1 MDSCFE
7 KGRRKAGMYDLIIRS
22 ASIIDGTGS
31 PAFVG
36 DIGII
41 GERIA
46 GLRAQLEEEAHSE
59 IDARGWTVAPGFID
73 AHTHDDLIVLRKA
86 VVPPKVHQG
95 ITTLV
100 IGNCG
105 FGMAPT
111 IPTHEEAMKVAS
123 AAVLGEDNQAW
134 NWPTMGNF
142 LQALRPMAL
151 GQHVRALLGHNTLR
165 VAVMGFELRAAT
177 EQELATQE
185 ALVAEAMQAGAAGMS
200 LGLMYVP
207 GMSAPRHELVCL
219 ARVVAR
225 YGGIVT
231 SHMRGEGDYLL
242 DSLDEMLT
250 LAEQAEV
257 AVHISHLKVT
267 GRKNWGSISNALE
280 RIENGRARGL
290 SITADMYPYTAGST
304 TMTQLMPPWVLEG
317 GVKHMLKRLQDPAIR
332 QQIRQ
337 DFINGIPGWENQV
350 GALGWERISLSS
362 VQREEHRM
370 LEGLNMVE
378 AAEKL
383 GLSPEEAFFHLMLT
397 EEGQITIIVF
407 SMDERD
413 VDTVIQAPFTMLGSD
428 GLPILSGRPHPRL
441 YGTFPRFIRR
451 YVHELKSL
459 KLEQAISKIT
469 AFPAARFGIAE
480 RGKIAAGQIADLSI
494 FDPAQICDLAT
505 YQNPQVYPDGILAVI
520 ISGKP
525 VVLRGQLQANWPGKL
540 LAAPRQVVE

>member
-1 MDSCFE
+1 
-7 KGRRKAGMYDLIIRS
+7 MYDLIIRT
-22 ASIIDGTGS
+22 ASIIDGTGN

-36 DIGII
+36 DVGII

-46 GLRAQLEEEAHSE
+46 GLGAHLEGETHSE
-59 IDARGWTVAPGFID
+59 IDASGWVIAPGFID
-73 AHTHDDLIVLRKA
+73 AHTHDDLMVLRRA
-86 VVPPKVHQG
+86 VAPPKVHQG

-105 FGMAPT
+105 FGMAPMV
-111 IPTHEEAMKVAS
+111 PAYGEAMKMAS
-123 AAVLGEDNQAW
+123 AAVLGEDDQPW
-134 NWPTMGNF
+134 NWPTMGAF
-142 LQALRPMAL
+142 LETLRSMAL
-151 GQHVRALLGHNTLR
+151 GQNVRALLGHNALR
-165 VAVMGFELRAAT
+165 VAVMGFEPRAAT
-177 EQELATQE
+177 AQELATQE
-185 ALVAEAMQAGAAGMS
+185 ALVAEAMQAGAVGMS
-200 LGLMYVP
+200 LGLMYTP
-207 GMSAPRHELVCL
+207 GMYTPSPELIRL

-225 YGGIVT
+225 YSGVVT
-231 SHMRGEGDYLL
+231 SHMRGEGDHLL

-267 GRKNWGSISNALE
+267 GRTNWGSISNALE
-280 RIENGRARGL
+280 RIENARARGL

-304 TMTQLMPPWVLEG
+304 TMTQLMPPWALEG
-317 GVKHMLKRLQDPAIR
+317 GMKHMLKRLHDPAVQR
-332 QQIRQ
+332 QITQ

-362 VQREEHRM
+362 MQREEHRA

-383 GLSPEEAFFHLMLT
+383 GLSPVEAFFHLMLT
-397 EEGQITIIVF
+397 EKGQITIIVF

-413 VDTVIQAPFTMLGSD
+413 VDAAIQAPFTMLGSD

-451 YVHELKSL
+451 YVRELKSL

-469 AFPAARFGIAE
+469 MFPAARFGIAE
-480 RGKIAAGQIADLSI
+480 RGVIAPGKVADLVI
-494 FDPAQICDLAT
+494 FDPEQICDLAT
-505 YQNPQVYPDGILAVI
+505 YLDPQVYPEGILAVI

-540 LAAPRQVVE
+540 LAPMTQVVE